1 MRSASLTIQ
10 KQNRK
15 GSEKMAVKNKAEQLV
30 TMIDYKRQRKGYTV
44 DELAKLLGV
53 KRNTY
58 YVRKRNPEGFTLL
71 QLQIAA
77 KKLEIAIT
85 ISPDGTVKAE
95 GEL

>member
-1 MRSASLTIQ
+1 
-10 KQNRK
+10 
-15 GSEKMAVKNKAEQLV
+15 MAVKNKAEQLV